1 MILYACVLLKEKI
14 DIFFIYCL
22 VSFIYVYVYI
32 TPLGRPRHGWEDNIR
47 MNLKEIG
54 INARNW
60 VDSAQNRDWWRALV
74 NTAFNV
80 RVPGAM
86 ELVISV
92 KLTPILS
99 MCLQSVKS

>member
-1 MILYACVLLKEKI
+1 MILYAYVLLKEKI

-60 VDSAQNRDWWRALV
+60 VGSTQDRELESV
-74 NTAFNV
+74 CECGIEP
-80 RVPGAM
+80 PGS
-86 ELVISV
+86 ISHGV
-92 KLTPILS
+92 G
-99 MCLQSVKS
+99 